1 MFTALNTAPPPVPL
15 RVNYLPRVP
24 INRFPTTACSSD
36 FRFRGHGEGLSADPE
51 VPQGL
56 KIPRQSSTFP
66 TPPNSTTSP
75 TPPPP
80 PNSTTSPPNSTTSP
94 PPPNSTTSPPPNSTT
109 SPTPPQLLLKRWG
122 DRLNERDSKVK
133 VSFQG
138 KLFSATHSQTVDYIK
153 PLFKNLTNYVSNP
166 ITQTL

>member
-1 MFTALNTAPPPVPL
+1 MFTALNTAPHPVPL

-56 KIPRQSSTFP
+56 KIPRQNSTFP
-66 TPPNSTTSP
+66 TPPP
-75 TPPPP
+75 ILLPAPRPPPILLP
-80 PNSTTSPPNSTTSP
+80 APRPH
-94 PPPNSTTSPPPNSTT
+94 PNSTT